1 MCGKIGTAHMVSS
14 FGVGGFEHYLIR
26 RSYAHEDPTTLGSAL
41 EPVDIIAL
49 CGGLLPAA
57 VAVAAHDT
65 SELFSLAR
73 EILSVG
79 IRLASQVNRH
89 MKLIDQSPESWGV
102 TYTGI
107 SSVIVRSIL
116 DRFHNDQVCTR
127 CSVFSKHAS

>member
-1 MCGKIGTAHMVSS
+1 MFWKIGTAHMVNPS
-14 FGVGGFEHYLIR
+14 GLCGFEHHLIS
-26 RSYAHEDPTTLGSAL
+26 RSYAHEDPTTLGSPF

-57 VAVAAHDT
+57 VAVAAQDT

-89 MKLIDQSPESWGV
+89 MKLIDQSPESWGI

-107 SSVIVRSIL
+107 SSVIIRNIL
-116 DRFHNDQVCTR
+116 DRFHDDQVSTKF
-127 CSVFSKHAS
+127 SVFSTYIF